1 MTACLHP
8 ERFVHGILAF
18 VPDLRVDGFG
28 IVAFSG
34 VSGAK
39 TSGVSGHLSKTG
51 RKLGNPGHEAG
62 TVDPNSRSRAPKT
75 AWHKTAGSPEAP
87 TKPRSLAEKTL
98 NCGEVAGGS
107 RDRVANHLRGTKRDG
122 AHEVSELGRRL
133 TGSQQERHGPVW
145 SAGLRA

>member
-39 TSGVSGHLSKTG
+39 TSGVSGDLSKTG
-51 RKLGNPGHEAG
+51 RKLGNPGPGHEAG
-62 TVDPNSRSRAPKT
+62 TVDPTGNSRSRPPKPHGIKPLVHLRPPPNLEVLLKKPST
-75 AWHKTAGSPEAP
+75 AVK
-87 TKPRSLAEKTL
+87 SLA
-98 NCGEVAGGS
+98 V
-107 RDRVANHLRGTKRDG
+107 RGTG
-122 AHEVSELGRRL
+122 
-133 TGSQQERHGPVW
+133 
-145 SAGLRA
+145 